1 MTCACNP
8 AYSQSCPA
16 CDGTLAELQPDDLG
30 EVCIA
35 YEDGAELCPRR
46 AETGSPYCLTHQ
58 YLATDR
64 LVAA

>member
-1 MTCACNP
+1 MTCTCNP
-8 AYSQSCPA
+8 AYSQACPA

-30 EVCIA
+30 EACIA
-35 YEDGAELCPRR
+35 YEDHTELCPRR
-46 AETGSPYCLTHQ
+46 AETGSLYCHTHQ